1 MNLTNWNLSTPTQI
15 IIVSETL
22 VAGFILA
29 SVFVVH
35 FVYLPWVE
43 KLEEEIEPVK
53 YEDGWKLQD
62 YWDEEERMNGK
73 IKDAETNE
81 NNIVNDA
88 TPEGN
93 VFMKYSEDNEGFE
106 YWCDDKN
113 IKYDYLDTV
122 ARKYCILYNCFGKYN
137 DRKESIKEQEEQEK
151 EEEQKE
157 EEEKETKEEEESIFV
172 KQKKIETKK
181 IDRSKGSVA
190 LKSNKFIYKGKV
202 GECPSF
208 LKTRDDELQIKT
220 KKNMSFAEWI
230 SSSKKK
236 NQ

>member
-43 KLEEEIEPVK
+43 KLEEETEPVK
-53 YEDGWKLQD
+53 YEDRWKLQD

-73 IKDAETNE
+73 IKDAKTNE
-81 NNIVNDA
+81 NNIVNDS

-93 VFMKYSEDNEGFE
+93 VFMKYSVDNEGFE
-106 YWCDDKN
+106 YWSDHKN

-122 ARKYCILYNCFGKYN
+122 ARKYCILYYCFGKYY
-137 DRKESIKEQEEQEK
+137 D
-151 EEEQKE
+151 
-157 EEEKETKEEEESIFV
+157 
-172 KQKKIETKK
+172 
-181 IDRSKGSVA
+181 
-190 LKSNKFIYKGKV
+190 
-202 GECPSF
+202 
-208 LKTRDDELQIKT
+208 
-220 KKNMSFAEWI
+220 
-230 SSSKKK
+230 
-236 NQ
+236 